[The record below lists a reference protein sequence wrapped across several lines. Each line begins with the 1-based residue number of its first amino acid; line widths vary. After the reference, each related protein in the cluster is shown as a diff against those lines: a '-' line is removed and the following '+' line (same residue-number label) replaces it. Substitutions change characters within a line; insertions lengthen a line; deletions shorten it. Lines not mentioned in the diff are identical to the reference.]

1 MLMGEVGSAS
11 SDWCRAPSTH
21 DLEDRLVDFAVEV
34 CQLVRK
40 LPADQLARHIGS
52 QLLRSG
58 TSAAANYAEA
68 RSGESRRDFVHKIK
82 ICLKELRESL
92 VWLKLINRLRLVPSH
107 PEDRVLREADELVA
121 MFVTAVK
128 TAERAK

>member
-1 MLMGEVGSAS
+1 MGEVGSAS
-11 SDWCRAPSTH
+11 SDWCGVPSTH

-40 LPADQLARHIGS
+40 LPADQLARQIGS